1 MKKNEERDA
10 LNLAVPQYSP
20 PPGLEDKIMAAV
32 TRRPPVK
39 RLPWVPLLSAAAAA
53 LAVGNLAQLAVPR
66 TEPVHEAKVAA
77 PASGA
82 EMLPAGL
89 KVVMLNGNEQAPKA
103 FGTIVLDPD
112 DNHGILAVRDLP
124 ASSGH
129 YELWLINKGQILSA
143 GIFEVNDDGYGAL
156 MLKIPDGATDFHE
169 FRLTPAGVK
178 KVVMTGRF

>member
-1 MKKNEERDA
+1 MKKSEERDA
-10 LNLAVPQYSP
+10 LNLAVPLYAP
-20 PPGLEDKIMAAV
+20 PPELEDKIMAAV
-32 TRRPPVK
+32 TRKPPR

-66 TEPVHEAKVAA
+66 AEPVHTAKAAA
-77 PASGA
+77 PGA
-82 EMLPAGL
+82 EMLPPGL
-89 KVVMLNGNEQAPKA
+89 KVVMLNGNDQAPKA

-129 YELWLINKGQILSA
+129 YELWLINKGQIVTA
-143 GIFEVNDDGYGAL
+143 GTFEVNDDGYGAL
-156 MLKIPDGATDFHE
+156 MLKIPEGATDIHE